1 LVLVTS
7 EPRTGFNDEATSDC
21 PVAVPS
27 ECPIVG
33 AKRSETGEAPVE
45 AARSAGCS
53 LALCVVGWL
62 PDAGAEFASGGAQR
76 EKSLLTLRFYHT
88 PRGSLPGS
96 PAPASSH
103 ACDEE
108 RAPSQATPPLR

>member
-1 LVLVTS
+1 MVRFAPVTS
-7 EPRTGFNDEATSDC
+7 EPRTGFNDEATPESPAALPVDC
-21 PVAVPS
+21 SAV
-27 ECPIVG
+27 
-33 AKRSETGEAPVE
+33 
-45 AARSAGCS
+45 
-53 LALCVVGWL
+53 LCVFGSLPGTGVGS
-62 PDAGAEFASGGAQR
+62 ASGGAQR

-88 PRGSLPGS
+88 PRGSLPRS